1 MSSVFQISL
10 QFNSNSSED
19 YNLDFHLL
27 SIPGSCEPPPSWVNE
42 ALRFRKRQNMP
53 PSFSRMSPLL
63 ASEMPWSGLATP
75 KRSLQM
81 TTVNV
86 MFEISVGD
94 LRLRKRHL
102 NRLMN
107 SPSPLLLHLLHLKQQ
122 PLHLMPAIK
131 LVRPIIL
138 QFPCTH
144 SPSFVNKIQPILM
157 SYAFTKALA
166 GGSLRRK
173 QQSKPMSIQNTR

>member
-53 PSFSRMSPLL
+53 PSFSRMRPLL

-75 KRSLQM
+75 KRKS
-81 TTVNV
+81 
-86 MFEISVGD
+86 
-94 LRLRKRHL
+94 
-102 NRLMN
+102 
-107 SPSPLLLHLLHLKQQ
+107 
-122 PLHLMPAIK
+122 
-131 LVRPIIL
+131 
-138 QFPCTH
+138 
-144 SPSFVNKIQPILM
+144 
-157 SYAFTKALA
+157 
-166 GGSLRRK
+166 
-173 QQSKPMSIQNTR
+173 SIQRPLPIKTRISPIHKRQLRDHMQMRQPRINMTSNYFRCHHSKWINILLWTILPFLFDHGWYLSLHVFSSCCCLGYLTLDSHSVPLSIDRISQLCVRYA